1 MSGFFGAA
9 LSEIGSLVSSEHAG
23 AAEGLMSTVLA
34 NSGGVSGLI
43 AKFQQ
48 AGLGAHVSSWVGT
61 GANLPISVA
70 DIEKVFPPEQ
80 IEAFAA
86 QHGIP
91 ANVASQILAQIVP
104 HAVDAATPAGTTPAA
119 NSGSS

>member
-9 LSEIGSLVSSEHAG
+9 LGEISSLVSSEHAS

-34 NSGGVSGLI
+34 NSGGMSGLI

-48 AGLGAHVSSWVGT
+48 AGLGAHVSSWIGSGT
-61 GANLPISVA
+61 NLPISVA
-70 DIEKVFPPEQ
+70 DIEKVFPPDQ

-91 ANVASQILAQIVP
+91 ANVASQILASLVP
-104 HAVDAATPAGTTPAA
+104 HAVDAATPAGTPPAA
-119 NSGSS
+119 ASS